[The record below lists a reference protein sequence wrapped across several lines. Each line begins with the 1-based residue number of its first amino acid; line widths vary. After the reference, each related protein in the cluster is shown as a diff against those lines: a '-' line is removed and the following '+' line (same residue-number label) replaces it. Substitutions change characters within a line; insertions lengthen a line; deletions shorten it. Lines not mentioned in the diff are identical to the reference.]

1 MNQALIDLF
10 KKNFAKDLSNMQAT
24 IAWAL
29 EQERTGSFAA
39 RHPNL
44 GKMFRCPYC
53 RTRRRQGTAACCTPT
68 YAKTQRAWDADYN
81 VPGVKPNRNEKGF
94 GPTTRHEK
102 NFHQVECEERVIANF
117 FPKSFLKRI
126 VHKRHG
132 QNRFF
137 KVRQLAKRFAEDE
150 KLLHFAVVELRE
162 RWPLIKTPE
171 LPAIPAF
178 AERYFRWQQTRIV
191 KAQKIRARESRKINR
206 GA

>member
-1 MNQALIDLF
+1 MDDRTLDLF

-39 RHPNL
+39 RHPSL

-68 YAKTQRAWDADYN
+68 YAKTQRAWDA
-81 VPGVKPNRNEKGF
+81 EQGF
-94 GPTTRHEK
+94 Y
-102 NFHQVECEERVIANF
+102 QAECDERVIANF

-137 KVRQLAKRFAEDE
+137 KVRQLAKRFIEDP
-150 KLLHFAVVELRE
+150 KLLESAVAELQE
-162 RWPLIKTPE
+162 RWPLVKTPE
-171 LPAIPAF
+171 PHAIPAF

>member
-1 MNQALIDLF
+1 MDDRTLDLF

-68 YAKTQRAWDADYN
+68 YAKTQRAWDAEQ
-81 VPGVKPNRNEKGF
+81 G
-94 GPTTRHEK
+94 
-102 NFHQVECEERVIANF
+102 FHQVECEERVIANF

-137 KVRQLAKRFAEDE
+137 KVRQLAKRFAEDQ
-150 KLLHFAVVELRE
+150 KLLESAVAELQE
-162 RWPLIKTPE
+162 RWPMVKTPE
-171 LPAIPAF
+171 PPAIPAF
-178 AERYFRWQQTRIV
+178 AERYFKFAEEKRDKYLRGIT
-191 KAQKIRARESRKINR
+191 KASRRANR
-206 GA
+206 A

>member
-1 MNQALIDLF
+1 MFDIEKF
-10 KKNFAKDLSNMQAT
+10 RKNFAKDLNNMLVMVGQAVET
-24 IAWAL
+24 
-29 EQERTGSFAA
+29 ERGSYSD

-44 GKMFRCPYC
+44 GKMMRCSFC
-53 RTRRRQGTAACCTPT
+53 GTRRRQGTPKCCNAE
-68 YAKTQRAWDADYN
+68 YAKTQRAWDAEQ
-81 VPGVKPNRNEKGF
+81 GL
-94 GPTTRHEK
+94 
-102 NFHQVECEERVIANF
+102 HQTECDERVIANF
-117 FPKSFLKRI
+117 FPKSFLKRV

-150 KLLHFAVVELRE
+150 KLLHFAVAELRE
-162 RWPLIKTPE
+162 RWPLTKTPE
-171 LPAIPAF
+171 PPAIPAF